1 MEVHNMKAT
10 EFKSWIEAFNRM
22 SRDQRNILRERLHY
36 KNKWLNYK
44 QALLQGLNLRKA
56 AITCGITKNTSFKW
70 RHCFLRAPAI
80 QQPSQMSGIVEVD
93 ETYFLESFKE
103 QHHLPIISRKR
114 GGKAAKR
121 GLQHGGSE
129 RCAHFCWIRMW
140 CLCTDGALAYKL
152 ITQQAGAVHRS
163 VNITPGQRGI
173 NSIHHIQNVNAYNSR
188 LKQWI
193 ARFHDVA
200 TRHLGSYLGWHR
212 MIDCLSQSITP
223 TVYLLS
229 SIGKIRQFQQVIRT

>member
-1 MEVHNMKAT
+1 MKAT

-22 SRDQRNILRERLHY
+22 SRDQRNILREQLHY

-121 GLQHGGSE
+121 GTSAW
-129 RCAHFCWIRMW
+129 RIRAMRTLLLNKDVM
-140 CLCTDGALAYKL
+140 LCTNGALAYKL

-163 VNITPGQRGI
+163 VNITPGQLGI

-200 TRHLGSYLGWHR
+200 TRHIGSYLGWHR
-212 MIDCLSQSITP
+212 MIDRLSQSITP